1 LTIALLLATVTSAAS
16 SDEGRSE
23 NEVKAAILY
32 NLAEFV
38 TWPEEALSAWNP
50 RLVVCLFNK
59 PDFQLNF
66 EVLQGQPLKNR
77 SLDIRKIHYE
87 HELDNCHVVFLSIKS
102 IKKTKPI
109 LAASVKKHILTVSD
123 FPDFSRKGGM
133 IELATVGSRIQISI
147 NLARSTEAKLQLSSN
162 LLNLATVVIDTP
174 SLPPTE
180 TVLEPQDED

>member
-1 LTIALLLATVTSAAS
+1 MSLPCRMLHENREASVRWGAERRTRLRSHSFAIHAFTLLLVLTIPLLLATVTSAAS
-16 SDEGRSE
+16 SDEGFPE

-38 TWPEEALSAWNP
+38 TWPEQALSAGNP

-66 EVLQGQPLKNR
+66 EVFQGQPLKNR

-102 IKKTKPI
+102 IKKDKPI
-109 LAASVKKHILTVSD
+109 LAAVS
-123 FPDFSRKGGM
+123 
-133 IELATVGSRIQISI
+133 
-147 NLARSTEAKLQLSSN
+147 RSTYSPSATFLSLHAK
-162 LLNLATVVIDTP
+162 
-174 SLPPTE
+174 E
-180 TVLEPQDED
+180 E